1 MIKAPIGGVGGP
13 NSDSSASNPNLPLDS
28 PTILDMP
35 FEDVLDDR
43 VKTLGA
49 EGADDAPLSFEFEG
63 AGSLAGSL
71 SSLASSFGDDAD
83 VQFDELALDTWGP
96 RFEKL
101 AHLYGRDY
109 T

>member
-1 MIKAPIGGVGGP
+1 
-13 NSDSSASNPNLPLDS
+13 
-28 PTILDMP
+28 MP
-35 FEDVLDDR
+35 FEDVLEDR
-43 VKTLGA
+43 VATLGA

-63 AGSLAGSL
+63 AGSQAGSL
-71 SSLASSFGDDAD
+71 SSLASSFGEDGDVEFDD
-83 VQFDELALDTWGP
+83 LALDTWGP